1 MNAVLQCIWNIEP
14 LKHSVMVEFMQLE
27 FDEKNMTDA
36 QRLLVQIQLL
46 FNDAAQ
52 QNILLK
58 ESMQ

>member
-1 MNAVLQCIWNIEP
+1 
-14 LKHSVMVEFMQLE
+14 MVEFMQLE